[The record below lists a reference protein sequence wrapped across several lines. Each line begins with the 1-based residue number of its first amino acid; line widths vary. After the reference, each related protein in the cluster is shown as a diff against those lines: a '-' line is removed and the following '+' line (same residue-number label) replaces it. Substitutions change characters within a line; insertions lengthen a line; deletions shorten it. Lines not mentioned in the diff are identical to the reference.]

1 MLAVESPL
9 EAYRSDLE
17 RNPGL
22 DDFGPSDTL
31 WLLVAHC
38 LGRVSRARPDS
49 RQELSTLCARAL
61 REFSAP
67 QSRMGDQLAANLDQV
82 NYGLANNSRPDGSD
96 SLARGVRGFV
106 SQMCEAGA
114 LATAYTTVALTRQI
128 VDAGSSRERGLLAA
142 DQARIARQ
150 LGDFESAEDLYQ
162 VAEAIAARADDAAV
176 LSRVAT
182 GRGTLARTKG
192 NYPMARELFE
202 RALVFAKTS
211 GCADVQFIAHQG
223 LTITCAVANNIND
236 ALQHGWAAYEFAGTD
251 TTRQAEALSNLAQL
265 SLMAGYPRAALS
277 GFAAALSRSHTLR
290 IRLPQLGG
298 AALGAGRCKD
308 VGSLERLAAE
318 IDRVTELS
326 ALPYENAQ
334 AFLHLAQ
341 AFAETGDE
349 TRSARYRE
357 STRRIAKA
365 RGFFELMH
373 AIQPEHF
380 ERQVLTATAPV
391 DLAPASHDVIAS
403 LSAIETE
410 SDVVALVTGR

>member
-17 RNPGL
+17 RNPGQE
-22 DDFGPSDTL
+22 DFGPSDTL
-31 WLLVAHC
+31 WLLIAHC
-38 LGRVSRARPDS
+38 LGRVSRAAADS
-49 RQELSTLCARAL
+49 RSDLSSLCAKAL

-67 QSRMGDQLAANLDQV
+67 QSRMGDQLAVNLDQV
-82 NYGLANNSRPDGSD
+82 NYGLANNSSAEGSD

-114 LATAYTTVALTRQI
+114 LATAYSTVALARQI
-128 VDAGSSRERGLLAA
+128 VDAGSSREQGLLAA

-150 LGDFESAEDLYQ
+150 LGDFETAEDLYE
-162 VAEAIAARADDAAV
+162 VAEGIAKRANDDAL
-176 LSRVAT
+176 LSRVST
-182 GRGTLARTKG
+182 GRGTLARTRG
-192 NYPMARELFE
+192 NYPKARELFE
-202 RALVFAKTS
+202 RALKLAESS

-223 LTITCAVANNIND
+223 LTITCAVANNVND
-236 ALQHGWAAYEFAGTD
+236 ALRHGWLAFEFAGAD
-251 TTRQAEALSNLAQL
+251 MTRQAEALSNLAQL
-265 SLMAGYPRAALS
+265 SLLAGYPRAALS
-277 GFAAALSRSHTLR
+277 GFAAALSRSHSLR

-308 VGSLERLAAE
+308 LNALGRLAAE
-318 IDRVTELS
+318 IERVTELS

-341 AFAETGDE
+341 AFAAVGDE
-349 TRSARYRE
+349 AQAARYRE
-357 STRRIAKA
+357 STRRIAKT

-373 AIQPEHF
+373 AIQPEQF
-380 ERQVLTATAPV
+380 AQQVSAVSTPDELSPT
-391 DLAPASHDVIAS
+391 SRKVIES
-403 LSAIETE
+403 LSAMETE